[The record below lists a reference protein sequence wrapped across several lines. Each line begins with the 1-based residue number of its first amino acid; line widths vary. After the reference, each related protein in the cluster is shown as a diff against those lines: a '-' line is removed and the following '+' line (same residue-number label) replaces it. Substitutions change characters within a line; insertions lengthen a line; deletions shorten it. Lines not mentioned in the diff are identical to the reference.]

1 MKISRMISGLHNSTK
16 ATVIACSVLLAMT
29 AVVLF
34 LMLFPIKMR
43 DKSAVLSAPAVMETT
58 TTEETLPAEIF
69 LTTTKEP
76 PHTLST
82 WAATVETLTMTT
94 TFDPDETTDVPWYD
108 KIFTTS
114 SVTYATDAY
123 GSTFL
128 TTPAPEENEPVYV
141 ETQPVYVETEIITE
155 MITVPEPITEAP
167 VQTITE
173 VIATEPA
180 PEPLPDTEPEIINAE
195 PVAPDFPN
203 E

>member
-1 MKISRMISGLHNSTK
+1 MKISRMISSLHNSTK

-34 LMLFPIKMR
+34 FLMLFPVKMR
-43 DKSAVLSAPAVMETT
+43 DKSAVLSAPVVTETT
-58 TTEETLPAEIF
+58 STETLPAEIF
-69 LTTTKEP
+69 ITTTKEP

-82 WAATVETLTMTT
+82 WAATVETLTTT
-94 TFDPDETTDVPWYD
+94 DNPDETTDIPWYD

-123 GSTFL
+123 GSTVI
-128 TTPAPEENEPVYV
+128 TAPAPEEPEPVYI
-141 ETQPVYVETEIITE
+141 ETQPVYIETEIITE

-180 PEPLPDTEPEIINAE
+180 PEPLPDTEPEIINAD
-195 PVAPDFPN
+195 PVAPEFSN

>member
-29 AVVLF
+29 AVALFF

-43 DKSAVLSAPAVMETT
+43 DKSAVLSAPVITETT
-58 TTEETLPAEIF
+58 TTETLPAEIF
-69 LTTTKEP
+69 ITSTKEP

-82 WAATVETLTMTT
+82 WAATVETLTT
-94 TFDPDETTDVPWYD
+94 TFDPDETTDIPWYD

-114 SVTYATDAY
+114 SVTYATDEY
-123 GSTFL
+123 GSTVI
-128 TTPAPEENEPVYV
+128 TTPAPEENEPVYI
-141 ETQPVYVETEIITE
+141 ETQPVYIETEIVTE

-173 VIATEPA
+173 VVVTEPA
-180 PEPLPDTEPEIINAE
+180 PEPPPDTEPEIVNAE
-195 PVAPDFPN
+195 PVAPEFSN

>member
-29 AVVLF
+29 AVILFF
-34 LMLFPIKMR
+34 LMLFPVKMR
-43 DKSAVLSAPAVMETT
+43 DKSAVLSAPVVTETAM
-58 TTEETLPAEIF
+58 TEETLPAEIF

-82 WAATVETLTMTT
+82 WAATVETLTT
-94 TFDPDETTDVPWYD
+94 TFDPDETTDIPWYD

-114 SVTYATDAY
+114 SVAYATDEY
-123 GSTFL
+123 GSTVI
-128 TTPAPEENEPVYV
+128 TTVPEEQNETVYV
-141 ETQPVYVETEIITE
+141 ETQPAYIETEVITE

-173 VIATEPA
+173 VVITDLA
-180 PEPLPDTEPEIINAE
+180 PELPPDTEPEIVNAE

>member
-1 MKISRMISGLHNSTK
+1 MKISRMISSLHNSTK

-34 LMLFPIKMR
+34 FLMLFPVKMR
-43 DKSAVLSAPAVMETT
+43 DKSAVLSAPVVTETT
-58 TTEETLPAEIF
+58 STETLPAEIF
-69 LTTTKEP
+69 ITTTKEP

-82 WAATVETLTMTT
+82 WAATVETLTTT
-94 TFDPDETTDVPWYD
+94 DNPDETTDIPWYD

-123 GSTFL
+123 GSTVI
-128 TTPAPEENEPVYV
+128 TAPVPEEPEPVYI
-141 ETQPVYVETEIITE
+141 ETQPVYIETEIITE

-180 PEPLPDTEPEIINAE
+180 PEPLPDTEPEIINAD
-195 PVAPDFPN
+195 PVAPEFSN